1 MILFLI
7 CSFVHLIV
15 LSIVHQFSGSVVFQR
30 YDHYLRPVEN
40 PDRKDTVSQAPA
52 YKHRSSVFRVGA
64 ACIFRK
70 EPLIRRDEPSSY
82 KWKPELA
89 AKIPPFLWRFHNYCI
104 NCCPY
109 YRASQAVY
117 QYVNIFIIDI
127 YIKIIIYILHY
138 LYNIMSPFFFAKSFW
153 IGAAKKGSQV

>member
-89 AKIPPFLWRFHNYCI
+89 AMGVAGKNQIHR
-104 NCCPY
+104 
-109 YRASQAVY
+109 
-117 QYVNIFIIDI
+117 
-127 YIKIIIYILHY
+127 ILCVPVKQ
-138 LYNIMSPFFFAKSFW
+138 LRSV
-153 IGAAKKGSQV
+153 G